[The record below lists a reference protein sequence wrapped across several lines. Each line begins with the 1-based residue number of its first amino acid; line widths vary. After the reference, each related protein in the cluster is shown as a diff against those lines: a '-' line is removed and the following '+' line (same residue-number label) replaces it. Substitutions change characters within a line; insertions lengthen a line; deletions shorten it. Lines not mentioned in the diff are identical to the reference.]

1 MIAAFLPLYSYN
13 ILLTKLN
20 SSWLIFEL
28 IKALEIKTP
37 MLFNLVF
44 ASNTTVCALFSS
56 FLIIELNFLTSAVI
70 AQTFNPTVEREIPIS
85 RKNKNWKN
93 KKIING

>member
-1 MIAAFLPLYSYN
+1 
-13 ILLTKLN
+13 
-20 SSWLIFEL
+20 
-28 IKALEIKTP
+28 

-44 ASNTTVCALFSS
+44 ASNTTFCALFSS

-85 RKNKNWKN
+85 RKNKN
-93 KKIING
+93 